1 MTWLEKRKLRYRNPA
16 IVPFEQVAESAKT
29 GDIILFHK
37 DTRKGLL
44 ETLEVDVLSP
54 LVFDKTEFRHCG
66 IIVRRNGDL
75 HVMECADEL
84 HSGHADASY
93 LTKGTGI
100 RMVPIEPLLHA
111 YNRDN
116 GDAHFGIKSIA
127 KAIPD
132 ERLDGFLREY
142 EAINYLKIHKIA
154 AVLLSHLVLPKTM
167 HERVVQRFSNEMMCS
182 EFVHHFLNKT
192 GVLKDYP
199 SKVFMPYYI
208 EDTAFFKSLEI
219 VPYSDITRFKYSSG
233 RFSRPAFA
241 GERTDGKTPRPL
253 PR

>member
-1 MTWLEKRKLRYRNPA
+1 MSWLGKRKLRYKNPA
-16 IVPFEQVAESAKT
+16 VVPFEQVRDKAKT

-44 ETLEVDVLSP
+44 ETLEVDLLSP
-54 LVFDKTEFRHCG
+54 LVFDRTEFRHCG
-66 IIVRRNGDL
+66 IIVRRDGEL

-100 RMVPIEPLLHA
+100 RLVPIERLLYA

-116 GDAHFGIKSIA
+116 GDAHFGIKYIA
-127 KAIPD
+127 EEIPS
-132 ERLDGFLREY
+132 ERLDAFVREY

-154 AVLLSHLVLPKTM
+154 AVLLSNLVLPKRL
-167 HERVVQRFSNEMMCS
+167 HERIVNRFSNEMMCS
-182 EFVHHFLNKT
+182 EFVHHFLNKS

-208 EDTAFFKSLEI
+208 EDDDLFKSLEI
-219 VPYSDITRFKYSSG
+219 IPYSDIIRFRY
-233 RFSRPAFA
+233 
-241 GERTDGKTPRPL
+241 RTATD
-253 PR
+253 